1 MRKNSINGSTVHTYN
16 PEYNRNSYKKKAKEK
31 GSSMKKKIVS
41 VLLVAA
47 MAVSLVACGNSS
59 KSDSTDSSSNKESSS
74 ESKETKKVKWAQ
86 GASGNVLVSIAKDQ
100 GYFDEVG
107 VEVEEVPLDEG
118 QLEAVRT
125 GQVDIA
131 SNSGTM
137 RPLQMIASGDDL
149 AIIGGF
155 MLTGC
160 MPVVAREDQEWNSP
174 EDFLG
179 SKFADAKSRYC
190 LFHSLV
196 EEGHDLDKEIEFA
209 TYDSDS
215 EKIQAVL
222 KGEID
227 YATIG
232 TGRMYE
238 VEHTDGLKIVTY
250 CSDVTPNYSCCR
262 MVARNSWVQENE
274 ETVKLID
281 EALIRAMCYFESHRE
296 DCVDLMVDQLSANK
310 EYVEAYMLNEHY
322 RINPDTVKNIVVDN
336 YNYMV
341 SVGGIENLDTSV
353 KLEDRIY
360 NNIYK
365 EALDEAVEKWGDEDK
380 DFYDNAVK
388 FYQENNE

>member
-1 MRKNSINGSTVHTYN
+1 
-16 PEYNRNSYKKKAKEK
+16 
-31 GSSMKKKIVS
+31 MKKKIVS

-59 KSDSTDSSSNKESSS
+59 KSDSSSKKESSS
-74 ESKETKKVKWAQ
+74 ESKETKKVTWAQ

-107 VEVEEVPLDEG
+107 VEVEEIPLDDG
-118 QLEAVRT
+118 QIEAVRT

-131 SNSGTM
+131 SNSGTWE
-137 RPLQMIASGDDL
+137 PVQSIASGDDL

-179 SKFADAKSRYC
+179 SKMADSKSRYA
-190 LFHSLV
+190 LFHELV
-196 EEGHDLDKEIEFA
+196 DEGHDLDKEITFTE
-209 TYDSDS
+209 YENDS
-215 EKIQAVL
+215 EEIQAVL

-262 MVARNSWVQENE
+262 MVARDSWVKENK
-274 ETVKLID
+274 ETVKLIN
-281 EALIRAMCYFESHRE
+281 EACI
-296 DCVDLMVDQLSANK
+296 
-310 EYVEAYMLNEHY
+310 
-322 RINPDTVKNIVVDN
+322 
-336 YNYMV
+336 
-341 SVGGIENLDTSV
+341 
-353 KLEDRIY
+353 
-360 NNIYK
+360 
-365 EALDEAVEKWGDEDK
+365 
-380 DFYDNAVK
+380 
-388 FYQENNE
+388 

>member
-59 KSDSTDSSSNKESSS
+59 KSDSSSKKESSS
-74 ESKETKKVKWAQ
+74 ESKETKKVTWAQ

-137 RPLQMIASGDDL
+137 RPLQMIASGDDM

-209 TYDSDS
+209 TYESDS

>member
-59 KSDSTDSSSNKESSS
+59 KSDSSSKKESSS
-74 ESKETKKVKWAQ
+74 ESKETKKVTWAQ

-107 VEVEEVPLDEG
+107 VEVEEIPLDDG
-118 QLEAVRT
+118 QIEAVRT

-131 SNSGTM
+131 SNSGTWE
-137 RPLQMIASGDDL
+137 PVQSIASGDDL

-179 SKFADAKSRYC
+179 SKMADSKSRYA
-190 LFHSLV
+190 LFHELV
-196 EEGHDLDKEIEFA
+196 DEGHDLDKEITFTE
-209 TYDSDS
+209 YENDS
-215 EKIQAVL
+215 EEIQAVL

-262 MVARNSWVQENE
+262 MVARDSWVKENK
-274 ETVKLID
+274 ETVKLIN

-296 DCVDLMVDQLSANK
+296 DCVDLMVDQLNANK

-322 RINPDTVKNIVVDN
+322 RINPDTVKNIVMDN
-336 YNYMV
+336 YNYMMK
-341 SVGGIENLDTSV
+341 VGGIENPDKSV
-353 KLEDRIY
+353 NMEDRIY
-360 NNIYK
+360 NKLYK

-380 DFYDNAVK
+380 DFYENAVK